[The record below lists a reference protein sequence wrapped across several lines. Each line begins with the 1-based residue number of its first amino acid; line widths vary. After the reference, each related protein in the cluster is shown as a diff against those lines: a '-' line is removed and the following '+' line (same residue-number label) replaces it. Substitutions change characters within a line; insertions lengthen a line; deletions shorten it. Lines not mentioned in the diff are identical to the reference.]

1 MEKKNIVFGRN
12 PVFEYI
18 TELKDSSGCTLYI
31 AENSHGKIVD
41 KIISEAKRRGV
52 PIKKESKSFFAS
64 LGSSSVHQGI
74 ALRLSSKSSP
84 ITDLDAIENTAAQKG
99 IIVILDHLT
108 DPHNVGSIIRT
119 AEALGCGAV
128 VLPKNHSV
136 GITPTVIKSSAG
148 ATAHIPIISITNIAS
163 FIDDLKKK
171 GYWIIGS
178 SDNAGAVSVEPQCVA
193 ALQRP
198 IALVIGNEGD
208 GMKRLTQ
215 EKCDHIL
222 KIPLKGKVSSLNA
235 SVAAGILL
243 YELTR

>member
-1 MEKKNIVFGRN
+1 MEKKNIIFGRN

-18 TELKDSSGCTLYI
+18 TELQNSSGCVLYI
-31 AENSHGKIVD
+31 AEGSHGKIVD
-41 KIISEAKRRGV
+41 KILFEAKKYGIPVR
-52 PIKKESKSFFAS
+52 KETKSFFAS

-74 ALRLSSKSSP
+74 ALRLGAKSS
-84 ITDLDAIENTAAQKG
+84 INSEHNAIETTAAQKG

-128 VLPKNHSV
+128 VIPKNNSV

-163 FIDDLKKK
+163 FIDDIKKK

-178 SDNAGAVSVEPQCVA
+178 SDQATTSISEISD
-193 ALQRP
+193 LRP
-198 IALVIGNEGD
+198 AALVIGNEGE

-215 EKCDHIL
+215 EKCDYIL

-235 SVAAGILL
+235 SVAAGIFL
-243 YELTR
+243 YELGKE

>member
-1 MEKKNIVFGRN
+1 MEKENIILGRN

-18 TELKDSSGCTLYI
+18 TELQNSSGCTLYI

-41 KIISEAKRRGV
+41 KIIFEAKKRSI
-52 PIKKESKSFFAS
+52 PIRKENKSFFTS
-64 LGSSSVHQGI
+64 LESSSVHQGI
-74 ALRLSSKSSP
+74 ALRLSSKSST
-84 ITDLDAIENTAAQKG
+84 INDYDAIEITAEQKG

-128 VLPKNHSV
+128 VIPKNHSV
-136 GITPTVIKSSAG
+136 GITPTVVKSSAG

-178 SDNAGAVSVEPQCVA
+178 SDHATTSIAEVSD
-193 ALQRP
+193 LKP
-198 IALVIGNEGD
+198 IALVIGNEGE
-208 GMKRLTQ
+208 GMKKLTQ

-243 YELTR
+243 YELSN

>member
-1 MEKKNIVFGRN
+1 MEKENLIFGRN

-18 TELKDSSGCTLYI
+18 TELQGSTGCTLYI
-31 AENSHGKIVD
+31 AENSHGKIIE
-41 KIISEAKRRGV
+41 KIISEAKKRSI
-52 PIKKESKSFFAS
+52 PIKKENKSFFTS

-74 ALRLSSKSSP
+74 ALRISLKSS
-84 ITDLDAIENTAAQKG
+84 TADDFDAIETTAANKG

-128 VLPKNHSV
+128 IIPKNHSV
-136 GITPTVIKSSAG
+136 GITPIVVKSSAG
-148 ATAHIPIISITNIAS
+148 ATAHIPIVSITNIAS

-178 SDNAGAVSVEPQCVA
+178 SDNATTSIADISD
-193 ALQRP
+193 LRP

-243 YELTR
+243 YALTNKL